1 MSEQMPASQV
11 EPSPVAPDGA
21 AIARELTGDLPC
33 ARCGYN
39 QRGLSIL
46 SACPECGLP
55 VKATILALVDP
66 QADELKQITH
76 PRLVQTGLLLWTF
89 CAFAACACVWVVRGA
104 QIASDV
110 LAIPLDPAPAPA
122 VSLLFMASSGLGAV
136 VLVRPQRDMRPREG
150 VLPLLGV
157 LCYLPLIVA
166 SWFILYHVDPGHP
179 SVYGNPTVVPPE
191 RIALRLVIG
200 LSIIGA
206 CLLLR
211 PNAVR
216 LAQRSVLM
224 RTGRVDRQPMSALA
238 AAAGVA
244 MAGDLIHFLMP
255 YVGSGLSDLVYI
267 VAAALIAV
275 GSFLLTVGLF
285 SLTMD
290 AWRIRRLIAAPG
302 IGLTDIFDEKQHE
315 PG

>member
-1 MSEQMPASQV
+1 MSEQIPASQV
-11 EPSPVAPDGA
+11 EPSAETDSA
-21 AIARELTGDLPC
+21 AVARELTGDLPC

-46 SACPECGLP
+46 GACPECGLP

-66 QADELKQITH
+66 HADELKQITH
-76 PRLVQTGLLLWTF
+76 PRLVQAGLLLWTAS
-89 CAFAACACVWVVRGA
+89 AFAACAAIWVVRGA

-110 LAIPLDPAPAPA
+110 LAVPLDPAPAPA
-122 VSLLFMASSGLGAV
+122 LSLVFMALSGLGAI
-136 VLVRPQRDMRPREG
+136 VLIRPHRDLRPRHS
-150 VLPLLGV
+150 VPPLLGV

-166 SWFILYHVDPGHP
+166 SWLILYHVDPAHP
-179 SVYGNPTVVPPE
+179 SVYGNPTSVPPE
-191 RIALRLVIG
+191 RTALRLLTG

-206 CLLLR
+206 SLLLR

-244 MAGDLIHFLMP
+244 MAGDLIHFFMP
-255 YVGSGLSDLVYI
+255 YASTGLSDLIYI
-267 VAAALIAV
+267 LAAALIAV
-275 GSFLLTVGLF
+275 GSFLLTVGIF

-302 IGLTDIFDEKQHE
+302 IGLTDIFDEHR
-315 PG
+315 P

>member
-1 MSEQMPASQV
+1 MSEQMPAGQV
-11 EPSPVAPDGA
+11 DSPIPASDGA

-46 SACPECGLP
+46 GACPECGLP

-66 QADELKQITH
+66 QADELKQITR
-76 PRLVQTGLLLWTF
+76 PRLVQAGLLLWTF
-89 CAFAACACVWVVRGA
+89 SAFAACACVWVVRGA
-104 QIASDV
+104 QIAADV
-110 LAIPLDPAPAPA
+110 LGRSPDVGLAAALA
-122 VSLLFMASSGLGAV
+122 LWFMAISGLGAM
-136 VLVRPQRDMRPREG
+136 VLVRPHPDLRLRDRIFPA
-150 VLPLLGV
+150 LGV
-157 LCYLPLIVA
+157 ACYVPLIVG
-166 SWFILYHVDPGHP
+166 SWLIMYHVDPGHP
-179 SVYGNPTVVPPE
+179 SVYGNPTTVPPE
-191 RIALRLVIG
+191 RTGLRLVIG
-200 LSIIGA
+200 LSIVGA
-206 CLLLR
+206 ALLLR
-211 PNAVR
+211 PNAVS

-224 RTGRVDRQPMSALA
+224 RTGRVDRQPMTALA

-244 MAGDLIHFLMP
+244 MAGDLMHFFMP
-255 YVGSGLSDLVYI
+255 YVGGGLSDLVYI

-302 IGLTDIFDEKQHE
+302 IGLTDIFDEKQR
-315 PG
+315 